1 MVNPTAPSTLNLMGI
16 SKVLGANVRLR
27 RKAMGLSLE
36 KLAEKAGITWHAIQQ
51 VETDKSWPQPKTI
64 ALLAKALGCSES
76 DLFAAGPA
84 VTPSITPEAALD
96 VISEELNRLRVEL
109 AAARAGSR
117 VPAPVIPPEVAAA
130 LARLPA
136 QSPRWIAVRAALG
149 LEPALAADSAS
160 PAPPKAKK

>member
-1 MVNPTAPSTLNLMGI
+1 MTLGRRIAEELKNYREKSRKSQEVLAKEVGVSRATLNRWERH
-16 SKVLGANVRLR
+16 GAGAATANEIERIFAITRPGFDL
-27 RKAMGLSLE
+27 LS
-36 KLAEKAGITWHAIQQ
+36 
-51 VETDKSWPQPKTI
+51 
-64 ALLAKALGCSES
+64 
-76 DLFAAGPA
+76 A

-109 AAARAGSR
+109 AAARATSPLKEMAPQLKGAP
-117 VPAPVIPPEVAAA
+117 PAPVIPPEVAAA

-149 LEPALAADSAS
+149 LEPGQAGDSAA